1 MGLSLVIH
9 LQKPYAPV
17 IPPHS
22 LSPHTTSCL
31 TFFLAISSLITH
43 DNSWANVV
51 RWRHFI
57 QSDSCS
63 KKKRFLEILLG
74 SQSENA
80 LFICHYSKGECFFSP
95 WDLLQ
100 KIWFNDV
107 SGLFRDISSLVGMLD
122 GRLTCQRKGTTII
135 VYVRFWPLICY
146 LSTRF
151 SFFLVHS
158 NFVCTVN
165 I

>member
-1 MGLSLVIH
+1 MGKCSMMKTLHSIRQ
-9 LQKPYAPV
+9 LQQKNKKV
-17 IPPHS
+17 
-22 LSPHTTSCL
+22 
-31 TFFLAISSLITH
+31 
-43 DNSWANVV
+43 SW
-51 RWRHFI
+51 
-57 QSDSCS
+57 
-63 KKKRFLEILLG
+63 EILLG

-80 LFICHYSKGECFFSP
+80 PFFICHYSKGECFFSP
-95 WDLLQ
+95 WDLLLQ
-100 KIWFNDV
+100 EIWFNDV

-158 NFVCTVN
+158 NFVCMYSEHLKKNN
-165 I
+165 IISKNPRAPGFQSTHNGRSKQLTLWL